1 MHYEFNSKHISV
13 YNRFSRKS
21 HQADH
26 KLQFS
31 SQLHYSSGR
40 PHHLSGSGE
49 GEFSVFLQDILSGI
63 LSPKHLLNES
73 TDILLPDSTSATDI
87 TINVQNAQGETKTLS
102 LKAVIGGISK
112 RLLRRLLD
120 ENSNIFTWKLLNSSV
135 NFFKTTRTNGR
146 IITIRET
153 ELLPIPF
160 LYPDGALKVVAA
172 GIETSLSGTAG
183 QPVALNLYRLR
194 QKLFQTNQKLASVF
208 DIYSGS
214 TKSCTIVITP
224 GTVSRERYL
233 LEFLN
238 SYGAY
243 ERIEVTGIG
252 NIESEIESDS
262 TYQIYDES
270 IDDYIEARERQSA
283 RDKLQVESGY
293 RNTEEL
299 VHLMDMLASDDI
311 KILGLSGRNIRV
323 NAVADNLTHAIRST
337 VPESIK
343 MTLHF
348 VDSDVR
354 YTGSLSEDEIGN
366 PRIHTE
372 QFTPQFN

>member
-1 MHYEFNSKHISV
+1 MSLTANIYPSTIALAGNPIKLTINSSSV
-13 YNRFSRKS
+13 VSYIIR
-21 HQADH
+21 QADRTI
-26 KLQFS
+26 F
-31 SQLHYSSGR
+31 
-40 PHHLSGSGE
+40 SGSGE

-73 TDILLPDSTSATDI
+73 TDILLADSTSATDI
-87 TINVQNAQGETKTLS
+87 AISVQNTQGETKTLS

-160 LYPDGALKVVAA
+160 LYPDGALKIVAA

-183 QPVALNLYRLR
+183 QPVALNLYRVR

-214 TKSCTIVITP
+214 TKSCTIVITS

-299 VHLMDMLASDDI
+299 VHLMDMLASDEI

>member
-1 MHYEFNSKHISV
+1 MSLTANIYPSTIALAGNPIKLTINSSSV
-13 YNRFSRKS
+13 VSYTIR
-21 HQADH
+21 QADRTI
-26 KLQFS
+26 F
-31 SQLHYSSGR
+31 
-40 PHHLSGSGE
+40 SGSGE
-49 GEFSVFLQDILSGI
+49 GEFSVFLQDIFSGI

-73 TDILLPDSTSATDI
+73 TDILLADSTSATDI
-87 TINVQNAQGETKTLS
+87 AISVQNTQGETKTLS

-337 VPESIK
+337 LPESIK

>member
-1 MHYEFNSKHISV
+1 MSLTANIYPSTIALAGNPIKLTINSSSV
-13 YNRFSRKS
+13 VSYIIR
-21 HQADH
+21 QADRTI
-26 KLQFS
+26 F
-31 SQLHYSSGR
+31 
-40 PHHLSGSGE
+40 SGSGE

-73 TDILLPDSTSATDI
+73 TDILLADSTSATDI
-87 TINVQNAQGETKTLS
+87 AISVQNTQGETKTLS

-112 RLLRRLLD
+112 RLLRRLFD

-160 LYPDGALKVVAA
+160 LYPDGALKIVAA

-214 TKSCTIVITP
+214 TKSCTIVITS

-299 VHLMDMLASDDI
+299 VHLMDMLASDEI

>member
-1 MHYEFNSKHISV
+1 MSLTANIYPSTIALAGNPIKLTINSSSV
-13 YNRFSRKS
+13 VSYTIR
-21 HQADH
+21 QADRTI
-26 KLQFS
+26 F
-31 SQLHYSSGR
+31 
-40 PHHLSGSGE
+40 SGSGE

-73 TDILLPDSTSATDI
+73 TDILLLDSTSATDI
-87 TINVQNAQGETKTLS
+87 AISVQNTQGETKTLS

-194 QKLFQTNQKLASVF
+194 KKLFQTNQKLASVF

-283 RDKLQVESGY
+283 RDKLLVESGY

-299 VHLMDMLASDDI
+299 VHLMDMLTSDDI

>member
-1 MHYEFNSKHISV
+1 MSLTANIYTSTIALAGNPIKLTINSSSV
-13 YNRFSRKS
+13 VSYIIR
-21 HQADH
+21 QADRTI
-26 KLQFS
+26 F
-31 SQLHYSSGR
+31 
-40 PHHLSGSGE
+40 SGSGE

-73 TDILLPDSTSATDI
+73 TDILLADSTSATDI
-87 TINVQNAQGETKTLS
+87 AISVQNTQGETKTLS

-160 LYPDGALKVVAA
+160 LYPDGALKIVAA

-214 TKSCTIVITP
+214 TKSCTIVITS

-299 VHLMDMLASDDI
+299 VHLMDMLASDEI

>member
-1 MHYEFNSKHISV
+1 MSLTANIYPSTIALAGNPIKLTINSSSV
-13 YNRFSRKS
+13 VSYTIR
-21 HQADH
+21 QADRTI
-26 KLQFS
+26 F
-31 SQLHYSSGR
+31 
-40 PHHLSGSGE
+40 SGSGE
-49 GEFSVFLQDILSGI
+49 GEFSVFLQDIFSGI

-73 TDILLPDSTSATDI
+73 TDILLLDSTSATDI
-87 TINVQNAQGETKTLS
+87 AISVQNTQGETKTLS

-120 ENSNIFTWKLLNSSV
+120 ENSNIFTWKLLNSLV

-194 QKLFQTNQKLASVF
+194 KKLFQTNQKLASVF

-270 IDDYIEARERQSA
+270 IDDYIETRERQSA

>member
-1 MHYEFNSKHISV
+1 MSLTANIYLSTIALAGNPIKLTINSSSV
-13 YNRFSRKS
+13 VSYIIR
-21 HQADH
+21 QADRTI
-26 KLQFS
+26 F
-31 SQLHYSSGR
+31 
-40 PHHLSGSGE
+40 SGSGE

-73 TDILLPDSTSATDI
+73 TDILLADSTSATDI
-87 TINVQNAQGETKTLS
+87 AISVQNTQGETKTLS

-160 LYPDGALKVVAA
+160 LYPDGALKIVAA

-214 TKSCTIVITP
+214 TKSCTIVITS

-299 VHLMDMLASDDI
+299 VHLMDMLASDEI

>member
-1 MHYEFNSKHISV
+1 MSLTANIYPSTIALAGNPIKLTINSSSV
-13 YNRFSRKS
+13 VSYIIR
-21 HQADH
+21 QADRTI
-26 KLQFS
+26 F
-31 SQLHYSSGR
+31 
-40 PHHLSGSGE
+40 SGSGE

-73 TDILLPDSTSATDI
+73 TDILLADSTSATDI
-87 TINVQNAQGETKTLS
+87 AISVQNTQGETKTLS

-160 LYPDGALKVVAA
+160 LYPDGALKIVAA

-214 TKSCTIVITP
+214 TKSCTIVITS

-299 VHLMDMLASDDI
+299 VHLMDMLASDEI

-323 NAVADNLTHAIRST
+323 NAVAVNLTHAIRST

>member
-1 MHYEFNSKHISV
+1 MSKTP
-13 YNRFSRKS
+13 RE
-21 HQADH
+21 
-26 KLQFS
+26 KL
-31 SQLHYSSGR
+31 
-40 PHHLSGSGE
+40 
-49 GEFSVFLQDILSGI
+49 
-63 LSPKHLLNES
+63 
-73 TDILLPDSTSATDI
+73 
-87 TINVQNAQGETKTLS
+87 KTLS

-160 LYPDGALKVVAA
+160 LYPDGALKIVAA

-366 PRIHTE
+366 PPYTYRTVHTSI
-372 QFTPQFN
+372 

>member
-1 MHYEFNSKHISV
+1 MSLTANIYPSTIALVGNPIKLTINSSSV
-13 YNRFSRKS
+13 VSYTIR
-21 HQADH
+21 QADRTI
-26 KLQFS
+26 F
-31 SQLHYSSGR
+31 
-40 PHHLSGSGE
+40 SGSGE

-73 TDILLPDSTSATDI
+73 TDILLLDSTSATDI
-87 TINVQNAQGETKTLS
+87 AISVQNTQGETKTLS
-102 LKAVIGGISK
+102 LKAVMGGISK

-194 QKLFQTNQKLASVF
+194 KKLFQTNQKLASVF

-270 IDDYIEARERQSA
+270 IDDYIKARERQSA
-283 RDKLQVESGY
+283 RDKLLVESGY

>member
-1 MHYEFNSKHISV
+1 MSLTANIYPSTIALVGNPIKLTINSSSV
-13 YNRFSRKS
+13 VSYTIR
-21 HQADH
+21 QADRTI
-26 KLQFS
+26 F
-31 SQLHYSSGR
+31 
-40 PHHLSGSGE
+40 SGSGE

-73 TDILLPDSTSATDI
+73 TDILLLDSTSATDI
-87 TINVQNAQGETKTLS
+87 AISVQNTQGETKTLS

-120 ENSNIFTWKLLNSSV
+120 ENSNIFTWKLFNSSV

-194 QKLFQTNQKLASVF
+194 KKLFQTNQKLASVF

-214 TKSCTIVITP
+214 TKSCTIFITP

-283 RDKLQVESGY
+283 RDKLLVESGY

>member
-21 HQADH
+21 HQADY
-26 KLQFS
+26 KLQFIVS
-31 SQLHYSSGR
+31 YTIRQADR
-40 PHHLSGSGE
+40 TIFSGSGE

-87 TINVQNAQGETKTLS
+87 AISVQNTQGETKTLS

-160 LYPDGALKVVAA
+160 LYPDGALKIVAA

>member
-1 MHYEFNSKHISV
+1 MSLTANIYPSTITLVGNPIKLTINSSSV
-13 YNRFSRKS
+13 VSYTIR
-21 HQADH
+21 QADRTI
-26 KLQFS
+26 F
-31 SQLHYSSGR
+31 
-40 PHHLSGSGE
+40 SGSGE

-73 TDILLPDSTSATDI
+73 TDILLLDSTSATDI
-87 TINVQNAQGETKTLS
+87 AISVQNTQGETKTLS

-120 ENSNIFTWKLLNSSV
+120 ENSNIFTWKLFNSSV

-194 QKLFQTNQKLASVF
+194 KKLFQTNQKLASVF

-214 TKSCTIVITP
+214 TKSCTIFITP

-283 RDKLQVESGY
+283 RDKLLVESGY

>member
-1 MHYEFNSKHISV
+1 MSLTANIYPSTIALAGNPIKLTINSSSV
-13 YNRFSRKS
+13 VSYTIR
-21 HQADH
+21 QADRTI
-26 KLQFS
+26 F
-31 SQLHYSSGR
+31 
-40 PHHLSGSGE
+40 SGSGE
-49 GEFSVFLQDILSGI
+49 GEFSVFLQDIFSGI

-73 TDILLPDSTSATDI
+73 TDILLLDSTSATDI
-87 TINVQNAQGETKTLS
+87 AISVQNTQGETKTLS

-283 RDKLQVESGY
+283 RDKLLVESGY

>member
-1 MHYEFNSKHISV
+1 MSLTANIYPSTIALAGNPIKLTINSSSV
-13 YNRFSRKS
+13 VSYTIR
-21 HQADH
+21 QADRTI
-26 KLQFS
+26 F
-31 SQLHYSSGR
+31 
-40 PHHLSGSGE
+40 SGSGE

-73 TDILLPDSTSATDI
+73 TDILLADSTSATDI
-87 TINVQNAQGETKTLS
+87 AISVQNTQGETKTLS

-135 NFFKTTRTNGR
+135 NFSKTTRTNGR

-160 LYPDGALKVVAA
+160 LYPDGALKIVAA

-214 TKSCTIVITP
+214 IKSCTIVITP

>member
-1 MHYEFNSKHISV
+1 MSLTANIYPSTIALAGNPIKLTINSSSV
-13 YNRFSRKS
+13 VSYTIR
-21 HQADH
+21 QADRTI
-26 KLQFS
+26 F
-31 SQLHYSSGR
+31 
-40 PHHLSGSGE
+40 SGSGE

-87 TINVQNAQGETKTLS
+87 AISVQNTQGETKTLS

-153 ELLPIPF
+153 ELLPISF
-160 LYPDGALKVVAA
+160 LYPDGALKIVAA

>member
-1 MHYEFNSKHISV
+1 MSLTANIYPSTIALAGNPIKLTINSSSV
-13 YNRFSRKS
+13 VSYTIR
-21 HQADH
+21 QADRTI
-26 KLQFS
+26 F
-31 SQLHYSSGR
+31 
-40 PHHLSGSGE
+40 SGSGE
-49 GEFSVFLQDILSGI
+49 GEFSVFLQDIFSGI

-73 TDILLPDSTSATDI
+73 TDILLADSTSATDI
-87 TINVQNAQGETKTLS
+87 AISVQNTQGETKTLS

-160 LYPDGALKVVAA
+160 LYPDGALKIVAA

>member
-1 MHYEFNSKHISV
+1 MSLTANIYPSTIALAGNPIKLTINSSSV
-13 YNRFSRKS
+13 VSYTIR
-21 HQADH
+21 QADRTI
-26 KLQFS
+26 F
-31 SQLHYSSGR
+31 SGR
-40 PHHLSGSGE
+40 GE
-49 GEFSVFLQDILSGI
+49 GEFSVFLQDILSDI

-73 TDILLPDSTSATDI
+73 TDILLLDSTSATDI
-87 TINVQNAQGETKTLS
+87 AISVQNTQGETKTLS

-208 DIYSGS
+208 EIYSGS

>member
-1 MHYEFNSKHISV
+1 MSLTANIYPSTIALAGNPIKLTINSSSV
-13 YNRFSRKS
+13 VSYIIRQTDRTIF
-21 HQADH
+21 
-26 KLQFS
+26 
-31 SQLHYSSGR
+31 
-40 PHHLSGSGE
+40 SGSGE

-73 TDILLPDSTSATDI
+73 TDILLADSTSATDI
-87 TINVQNAQGETKTLS
+87 AISVQNTQGETKTLS

-160 LYPDGALKVVAA
+160 LYPDGALKIVAA

-214 TKSCTIVITP
+214 TKSCTIVITS

-299 VHLMDMLASDDI
+299 VHLMDMLASDEI

>member
-1 MHYEFNSKHISV
+1 MSLTANIYPSTIALVGNPIKLTINSSSV
-13 YNRFSRKS
+13 VSYTIR
-21 HQADH
+21 QADRTI
-26 KLQFS
+26 F
-31 SQLHYSSGR
+31 
-40 PHHLSGSGE
+40 SGSGE

-73 TDILLPDSTSATDI
+73 TDILLLDSTSATDI
-87 TINVQNAQGETKTLS
+87 AISVQNTQGETKTLS

-160 LYPDGALKVVAA
+160 LYPDGALKIVAA

-214 TKSCTIVITP
+214 IKSCTIVITP

-293 RNTEEL
+293 RNIEEL

>member
-1 MHYEFNSKHISV
+1 MSLTANIYPSTIALAGNPIKLTINSSSV
-13 YNRFSRKS
+13 VSYTIR
-21 HQADH
+21 QADRTI
-26 KLQFS
+26 F
-31 SQLHYSSGR
+31 
-40 PHHLSGSGE
+40 SGSGE
-49 GEFSVFLQDILSGI
+49 GEFSVFLQDIFSGI

-73 TDILLPDSTSATDI
+73 TDILLADSTSATDI
-87 TINVQNAQGETKTLS
+87 AISVQNTQGETKTLS

-160 LYPDGALKVVAA
+160 LYPDGALKIVAA

-194 QKLFQTNQKLASVF
+194 KKLFQTNQKLASVF

-337 VPESIK
+337 LPESIK

>member
-1 MHYEFNSKHISV
+1 MSLTANIYPSTIALAGNPIKLTINSSSV
-13 YNRFSRKS
+13 VSYTIR
-21 HQADH
+21 QADRTI
-26 KLQFS
+26 F
-31 SQLHYSSGR
+31 
-40 PHHLSGSGE
+40 SGSGE

-73 TDILLPDSTSATDI
+73 TDILLLDSTSATDI
-87 TINVQNAQGETKTLS
+87 AISVQNTQGETKTLS

-120 ENSNIFTWKLLNSSV
+120 ENSNIFTWKLLNSSA

>member
-1 MHYEFNSKHISV
+1 MSLTANIYPSTIALAGNPIKLTINSSSV
-13 YNRFSRKS
+13 VSYIIR
-21 HQADH
+21 QADRTI
-26 KLQFS
+26 F
-31 SQLHYSSGR
+31 
-40 PHHLSGSGE
+40 SGSGE

-73 TDILLPDSTSATDI
+73 TDILLADSTSATDI
-87 TINVQNAQGETKTLS
+87 AISVQNTQGETKTLS

-160 LYPDGALKVVAA
+160 LYPDGALKIVAA

-214 TKSCTIVITP
+214 TKSCTIVITS

>member
-1 MHYEFNSKHISV
+1 MSLTANIYPSTIALAGNPIKLTINSSSV
-13 YNRFSRKS
+13 VSYTIR
-21 HQADH
+21 QADRTI
-26 KLQFS
+26 F
-31 SQLHYSSGR
+31 
-40 PHHLSGSGE
+40 SGSGE
-49 GEFSVFLQDILSGI
+49 GEFSVFLQDIFSGI

-73 TDILLPDSTSATDI
+73 TDILLLDSTSATDI
-87 TINVQNAQGETKTLS
+87 AISVQNTQGETKTLS

-194 QKLFQTNQKLASVF
+194 KKLFQTNQKLASVF

-337 VPESIK
+337 LPESIK

-354 YTGSLSEDEIGN
+354 YAGSLSEDEIGN

>member
-1 MHYEFNSKHISV
+1 MSLTANIYPSTIALAGNPIKLTINSSSV
-13 YNRFSRKS
+13 VSYTIR
-21 HQADH
+21 QADRTI
-26 KLQFS
+26 F
-31 SQLHYSSGR
+31 
-40 PHHLSGSGE
+40 SGSGE

-73 TDILLPDSTSATDI
+73 TDILLADSTSATDI
-87 TINVQNAQGETKTLS
+87 AISVQNTQGETKTLS

-160 LYPDGALKVVAA
+160 LYPDGALKIVAA

-366 PRIHTE
+366 PRIHTHTE

>member
-1 MHYEFNSKHISV
+1 MSLTANIYPSTIALAGNPIKLTINSSSV
-13 YNRFSRKS
+13 VSYTIR
-21 HQADH
+21 QADRTI
-26 KLQFS
+26 F
-31 SQLHYSSGR
+31 
-40 PHHLSGSGE
+40 SGSGE

-73 TDILLPDSTSATDI
+73 TDILLLDSTSATDI
-87 TINVQNAQGETKTLS
+87 AISVQNTQGETKALS

-135 NFFKTTRTNGR
+135 NFFKTTSTNGR

-214 TKSCTIVITP
+214 TKSCTIVIIP

>member
-1 MHYEFNSKHISV
+1 MSLTANIYPSTIALAGNPIKLTINSSSV
-13 YNRFSRKS
+13 VSYTIR
-21 HQADH
+21 QADRTI
-26 KLQFS
+26 F
-31 SQLHYSSGR
+31 
-40 PHHLSGSGE
+40 SGSGE
-49 GEFSVFLQDILSGI
+49 GEFSVFLQDIFSGI

-73 TDILLPDSTSATDI
+73 TDILLLDSTSATDI
-87 TINVQNAQGETKTLS
+87 AISVQNTQGETKTLS

-160 LYPDGALKVVAA
+160 LYPDGALKIVAA

>member
-1 MHYEFNSKHISV
+1 MSLTANIYPSTIALAGNPIKLTINSSSV
-13 YNRFSRKS
+13 VSYTIR
-21 HQADH
+21 QADRTI
-26 KLQFS
+26 F
-31 SQLHYSSGR
+31 
-40 PHHLSGSGE
+40 SGSGE
-49 GEFSVFLQDILSGI
+49 GEFSVFLQDIFSGI

-73 TDILLPDSTSATDI
+73 TDILLLDSTSATDI
-87 TINVQNAQGETKTLS
+87 AISVQNTQGETKTLS

-194 QKLFQTNQKLASVF
+194 KKLFQTNQKLASVF

-283 RDKLQVESGY
+283 RDKLLVESGY

>member
-1 MHYEFNSKHISV
+1 MSLTANIYPSTIALAGNPIKLTINSSSV
-13 YNRFSRKS
+13 VSYTIR
-21 HQADH
+21 QADRTI
-26 KLQFS
+26 F
-31 SQLHYSSGR
+31 
-40 PHHLSGSGE
+40 SGSGE
-49 GEFSVFLQDILSGI
+49 GEFSVFLQDIFSGI

-73 TDILLPDSTSATDI
+73 TDILLLDSTSATDI
-87 TINVQNAQGETKTLS
+87 AISVQNTQGETKTLS

-160 LYPDGALKVVAA
+160 LYPDGALKIVAA

-194 QKLFQTNQKLASVF
+194 KKLFQTNQKLASVF

>member
-1 MHYEFNSKHISV
+1 MSLTANIYPSTIALAGNPIKLTINSSSV
-13 YNRFSRKS
+13 VSYTIR
-21 HQADH
+21 QADRTI
-26 KLQFS
+26 F
-31 SQLHYSSGR
+31 
-40 PHHLSGSGE
+40 SGSGE

-73 TDILLPDSTSATDI
+73 TDILLLDSTSATDI
-87 TINVQNAQGETKTLS
+87 AISVQNTQGETKTLS

-120 ENSNIFTWKLLNSSV
+120 ENSNIFTWKLFNSSV

-194 QKLFQTNQKLASVF
+194 KKLFQTNQKLASVF

-283 RDKLQVESGY
+283 RDKLLVESGY

-323 NAVADNLTHAIRST
+323 NAVADNLTHAIRSP

>member
-1 MHYEFNSKHISV
+1 MSLTANIYPSTIALAGNPIKLTINSSSV
-13 YNRFSRKS
+13 VSYTIR
-21 HQADH
+21 QADRTI
-26 KLQFS
+26 F
-31 SQLHYSSGR
+31 
-40 PHHLSGSGE
+40 SGSGE
-49 GEFSVFLQDILSGI
+49 GEFSVFLQDILSDI

-87 TINVQNAQGETKTLS
+87 TISVQNTQGETKALS

-270 IDDYIEARERQSA
+270 IDDYIEVRERQSA

>member
-1 MHYEFNSKHISV
+1 MSLTANIYPSTIALAGNPIKLTINSSSV
-13 YNRFSRKS
+13 VSYTIR
-21 HQADH
+21 QADH
-26 KLQFS
+26 TIF
-31 SQLHYSSGR
+31 
-40 PHHLSGSGE
+40 SGSGE

-73 TDILLPDSTSATDI
+73 TDILLLDSTSATDI
-87 TINVQNAQGETKTLS
+87 AISVQNTQGETKTLS

-194 QKLFQTNQKLASVF
+194 KKLFQTNQKLASVF

-283 RDKLQVESGY
+283 RDKLLVESGY

>member
-1 MHYEFNSKHISV
+1 MSLTANIYPSTIALAGNPIKLTINSSSV
-13 YNRFSRKS
+13 VSYTIR
-21 HQADH
+21 QADRTI
-26 KLQFS
+26 FS
-31 SQLHYSSGR
+31 GN
-40 PHHLSGSGE
+40 GE

-73 TDILLPDSTSATDI
+73 TDILLADSTSATDI
-87 TINVQNAQGETKTLS
+87 AISVQNTQGETKTLS

-160 LYPDGALKVVAA
+160 LYPDGALKIVAA

-214 TKSCTIVITP
+214 IKSCTIVITP

>member
-1 MHYEFNSKHISV
+1 MSLTANIYPSTIALAGNPIKLTINSSSV
-13 YNRFSRKS
+13 VSYIIR
-21 HQADH
+21 QADRTI
-26 KLQFS
+26 F
-31 SQLHYSSGR
+31 
-40 PHHLSGSGE
+40 SGSGE

-73 TDILLPDSTSATDI
+73 TDILLADSTSATDI
-87 TINVQNAQGETKTLS
+87 AISVQNTQGETKTLS

-160 LYPDGALKVVAA
+160 LYPDGALKIVAA

-214 TKSCTIVITP
+214 TKSCTIVITS

-299 VHLMDMLASDDI
+299 VHLMDMLASDEI

-354 YTGSLSEDEIGN
+354 YTGSLSEDEIGT

>member
-1 MHYEFNSKHISV
+1 MSLTANIYPSTIALAGNPIKLTINSSSV
-13 YNRFSRKS
+13 VSYTIR
-21 HQADH
+21 QADRTI
-26 KLQFS
+26 F
-31 SQLHYSSGR
+31 
-40 PHHLSGSGE
+40 SGSGE
-49 GEFSVFLQDILSGI
+49 GEFSVFLQDIFSGI

-73 TDILLPDSTSATDI
+73 TDILLLDSTSATDI
-87 TINVQNAQGETKTLS
+87 AISVQNTQGETKTLS

-172 GIETSLSGTAG
+172 GIETSFSGTAG

-194 QKLFQTNQKLASVF
+194 KKLFQTNQKLASVF

-337 VPESIK
+337 LPESIK